1 MEDIKVKLSSG
12 QTAQVSVSSAA
23 LGSGVM
29 VVQRF
34 GDRAKESTVTCTC
47 TDASGKTY
55 STTKECSG
63 NSPTCDC
70 STPSS
75 PKITC

>member
-1 MEDIKVKLSSG
+1 MSLANG
-12 QTAQVSVSSAA
+12 QTAEVSISAA
-23 LGSGVM
+23 SQGNGV
-29 VVQRF
+29 VVAHKF
-34 GDRAKESTVTCTC
+34 GKAGESTVTCTC

-55 STTKECSG
+55 TTTKECSG